1 MRKLPFDMLFF
12 FLRFRKIQLL
22 SNFACGRL
30 NYDNIIRN
38 TRLGMKFNHAIDI
51 FQFSSFLGISF
62 VFPVAEC
69 DLSLTTQHKGVLSGI
84 TSIGII
90 VSSHFWGFL
99 ADQRGRKTIIVP
111 TLVLSFLASFLS
123 SLATNFTMLVIFR
136 FICGFL

>member
-1 MRKLPFDMLFF
+1 VC
-12 FLRFRKIQLL
+12 L
-22 SNFACGRL
+22 SFA
-30 NYDNIIRN
+30 
-38 TRLGMKFNHAIDI
+38 
-51 FQFSSFLGISF
+51 GISF

-99 ADQRGRKTIIVP
+99 ADQRGRKSIIVP

-123 SLATNFTMLVIFR
+123 SLATSFTMLVVCR
-136 FICGFL
+136 FVCGFL